1 MIEFMAMKLS
11 TKKRPERAD
20 KMLKEHQLKFSERV
34 FDNIT
39 IQTLKE
45 LMYKGVF
52 SSLDFPIQHGKEAA
66 VYRGTK
72 SVEGRPVE
80 YVAVKIFK
88 FEGPSFQR
96 RTQYLEGDKRFSV
109 PGNKRGLVR
118 IFAKKEYANL
128 KLCQEAAMRTPK
140 PIKHKDN
147 VVVMEFL
154 GEDGVPGELLK
165 DGEMEKP
172 KETLHLILEDMRRM
186 HNAKLVHVDL
196 SEFNII
202 WLGGMPWIIDV
213 GQAVLTH
220 HTDAEAFL
228 HNDVFNILKYFGKH
242 GVAVEGEKALKYIRG
257 EAKDY

>member
-1 MIEFMAMKLS
+1 MAMKMS
-11 TKKRPERAD
+11 TRKRPERSD
-20 KMLKEHQLKFSERV
+20 KMLKEHQLKFSERA
-34 FDNIT
+34 FDDIT
-39 IQTLKE
+39 IRTLKE

-66 VYRGTK
+66 VYRATK
-72 SVEGRPVE
+72 RKEDGLE
-80 YVAVKIFK
+80 FMAVKIFK

-109 PGNKRGLVR
+109 PKSKRGLVK

-128 KLCQEAAMRTPK
+128 KLCKEAGVRVPK
-140 PIKHKDN
+140 PLKHKEN

-165 DGEMEKP
+165 DAEIGNP
-172 KETLHLILEDMRRM
+172 KETLGLILEDMRKM
-186 HNAKLVHVDL
+186 HRAKLVHVDL

-202 WLGGMPWIIDV
+202 WLADMPWIIDV

-220 HTDAEAFL
+220 HPDADMFL
-228 HNDVFNILKYFGKH
+228 NNDVFNILKYFAKL
-242 GVAVEGEKALKYIRG
+242 GVDVEGEKALKYIKG
-257 EAKDY
+257 ETTGYL

>member
-1 MIEFMAMKLS
+1 MAMKLS
-11 TKKRPERAD
+11 TKKRPERSD

-34 FDNIT
+34 FDDIT

-45 LMYKGVF
+45 LMRKGVF

-72 SVEGRPVE
+72 RTEGKPDE
-80 YVAVKIFK
+80 YVAIKIFK

-96 RTQYLEGDKRFSV
+96 RLQYLEGDKRFSV

-128 KLCQEAAMRTPK
+128 KLCQQAGVRAPK
-140 PIKHKDN
+140 PLKHKDN
-147 VVVMEFL
+147 IVVMEFL

-165 DGEMEKP
+165 DGEMENP
-172 KETLHLILEDMRRM
+172 AETLKLILEDMRRM
-186 HNAKLVHVDL
+186 HKAKLVHVDL

-202 WLGGMPWIIDV
+202 WLGGKPWIIDV

-220 HTDAEAFL
+220 HPQAEEFL
-228 HNDVFNILKYFGKH
+228 KNDIYNILKYFRKQGAD
-242 GVAVEGEKALKYIRG
+242 VNVEKALKYIKG
-257 EAKDY
+257 ESENY